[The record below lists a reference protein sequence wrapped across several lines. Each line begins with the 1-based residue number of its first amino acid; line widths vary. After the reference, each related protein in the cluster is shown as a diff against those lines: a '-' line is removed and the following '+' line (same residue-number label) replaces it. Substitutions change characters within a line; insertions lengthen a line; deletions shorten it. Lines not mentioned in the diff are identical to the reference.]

1 MLLKEVR
8 IGRLVEES
16 CTSVDCNNHYFTEV
30 FGLSEEKKLRLDFD
44 FQMELLRELSFS
56 SG

>member
-1 MLLKEVR
+1 MLLKEFR

-16 CTSVDCNNHYFTEV
+16 CTSVDCNNNYFIEV
-30 FGLSEEKKLRLDFD
+30 FGLSEEIKLRLEFH
-44 FQMELLRELSFS
+44 FQMELLQELSFS

>member
-16 CTSVDCNNHYFTEV
+16 CTSVDFNNNYFTEV
-30 FGLSEEKKLRLDFD
+30 FVLSEEKKLRLDFH
-44 FQMELLRELSFS
+44 FQMELLQELSFS